1 MALLEKH
8 LKNVCVL
15 ELYGRPVAILLTGSR
30 LRLLIG
36 SWFKAVDRIQV

>member
-15 ELYGRPVAILLTGSR
+15 ELYGRPVAILLTGP
-30 LRLLIG
+30 
-36 SWFKAVDRIQV
+36 WFKAVDRIQV